1 MRLSDVF
8 KNIPLFSCLGKYEIR
23 LLEEIAVEK
32 SYKKNTIIIN
42 EGDTGNSLYVVL
54 SGKAQAISA
63 DESGKEIVL
72 NVFGKDDYFGEM
84 SFIDGE
90 PRCAAVRTKEN
101 SRLLIISGDKFKNIL
116 MSNPEFMFM
125 IMKGLLQKI
134 RTATRQIETLAFRNG
149 YERVSRLLM
158 GMAKPYDDKMIID
171 ERLTQQTIADRVGI
185 SREIVNRIMKELSVG
200 GFVTTQKGTIII
212 HKILPDKF

>member
-1 MRLSDVF
+1 MRLSDIL
-8 KNIPLFSCLGKYEIR
+8 KNVPLFSCLRDHETR
-23 LLEEIAVEK
+23 LLEQIAIEK

-54 SGKAQAISA
+54 SGKAHAISV
-63 DESGKEIVL
+63 DDGGKEIVL

-90 PRCAAVRTKEN
+90 PRCAAVRTKED

-116 MSNPEFMFM
+116 LSNPEFMFM

-149 YERVSRLLM
+149 YERLSRLLM

-171 ERLTQQTIADRVGI
+171 ERLTQQTIADRIGI

-200 GFVTTQKGTIII
+200 GFITSQKGTIII
-212 HKILPDKF
+212 HKILPNKF